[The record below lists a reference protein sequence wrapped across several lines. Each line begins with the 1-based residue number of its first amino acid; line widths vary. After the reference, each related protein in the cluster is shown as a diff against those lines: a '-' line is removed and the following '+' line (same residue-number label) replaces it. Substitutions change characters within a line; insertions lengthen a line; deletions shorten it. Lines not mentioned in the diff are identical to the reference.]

1 VGVLCRHV
9 NLNRLRGAIPGDV
22 TKGDFLLIPTVAR
35 RGGISPGG
43 RACGCRSAG
52 GIGRTRGGIRSTRVV
67 GSGARRIRSARA
79 GGTRSARACGGCSR
93 GIGRTSRT
101 CGSAGSIRGGICR
114 TRGAGSSRSSACC
127 GIARGTRARS
137 GASSSPR
144 GACAGG
150 ARSSGFR
157 RTRGARGGGIIAWPD
172 GVPVIFVG
180 LLCWCA
186 NRYRVLVFVA
196 EGDLILALAT
206 SLIWS
211 REGHG
216 YHGQYA

>member
-1 VGVLCRHV
+1 MSEVEVLCRHV

-35 RGGISPGG
+35 RCGGIARGG
-43 RACGCRSAG
+43 ACGIC
-52 GIGRTRGGIRSTRVV
+52 RTRGARARGIGCTSRRTC
-67 GSGARRIRSARA
+67 SGARRIRSARA
-79 GGTRSARACGGCSR
+79 GGARSACGGAR

-150 ARSSGFR
+150 ARSSGVR
-157 RTRGARGGGIIAWPD
+157 RTSGARGGGIIAWPD

-186 NRYRVLVFVA
+186 NRYRVLAFVA

-206 SLIWS
+206 SLWFCD
-211 REGHG
+211 GHG
-216 YHGQYA
+216 HHKQRA